1 MARMLRLSHDELY
14 EFVKL
19 YDTLRDMDFEL
30 TEHQTNVFDRVQS
43 METTN
48 GEDITVNMDGGVG
61 GSWKVNDKDSDIS
74 FISDDNKKM
83 VWNPTGGGDGQG
95 QWEDNDDYG
104 SKVDALVDSMEVSE

>member
-30 TEHQTNVFDRVQS
+30 TENQTNVFDRVQS
-43 METTN
+43 MESTT
-48 GEDITVNMDGGVG
+48 GDDITVNMDGGVG
-61 GSWKVNDKDSDIS
+61 GSWKV
-74 FISDDNKKM
+74 
-83 VWNPTGGGDGQG
+83 
-95 QWEDNDDYG
+95 NDDYG

>member
-43 METTN
+43 METTY
-48 GEDITVNMDGGVG
+48 
-61 GSWKVNDKDSDIS
+61 DKDSAIS
-74 FISDDNKKM
+74 FTTDDNKKM

-95 QWEDNDDYG
+95 QWEGNDDYG